1 MLADGNWVVP
11 HLLDIRYFE
20 KPVAGYWVNNISQML
35 FGHTQFAV
43 RFGVL
48 FSTMISTLLVY
59 RLAMKMWDEKVI
71 ARTAAFLYASMLLV
85 LALGTYSTLI
95 RF

>member
-48 FSTMISTLLVY
+48 FSTIISTLLVY
-59 RLAMKMWDEKVI
+59 RLANENV
-71 ARTAAFLYASMLLV
+71 
-85 LALGTYSTLI
+85 G
-95 RF
+95 

>member
-1 MLADGNWVVP
+1 MWAVLFLLFIAVTYFIPLEFRALWQPDETRYAEISREMLADGNWVVP

-43 RFGVL
+43 RFGV
-48 FSTMISTLLVY
+48 
-59 RLAMKMWDEKVI
+59 
-71 ARTAAFLYASMLLV
+71 
-85 LALGTYSTLI
+85 
-95 RF
+95 